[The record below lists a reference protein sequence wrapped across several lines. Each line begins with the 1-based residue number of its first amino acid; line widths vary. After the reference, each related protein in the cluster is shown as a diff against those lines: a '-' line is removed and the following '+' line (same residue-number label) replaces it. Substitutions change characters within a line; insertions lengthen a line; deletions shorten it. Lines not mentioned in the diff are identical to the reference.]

1 MPIERWKI
9 ELSNDC
15 NVTLDDVKFIY
26 SQAEKRLDDTIKT
39 GETIASKTTTILT
52 LMTGVI
58 VGVSAYMF
66 IPVKL
71 SNPFRGNVTNPFRT
85 KLYTR

>member
-1 MPIERWKI
+1 MFGISEPKYDP
-9 ELSNDC
+9 N
-15 NVTLDDVKFIY
+15 F
-26 SQAEKRLDDTIKT
+26 
-39 GETIASKTTTILT
+39 SKP
-52 LMTGVI
+52 
-58 VGVSAYMF
+58 AHMF